1 MPELYPEDQERVD
14 RYLSQGVNSVE
25 RTPIRLGT
33 LFTVILVVLGAI
45 SVASYFVGAY
55 FDFV

>member
-1 MPELYPEDQERVD
+1 MPELYPEDQARVD
-14 RYLSQGVNSVE
+14 KFLKQGVNSVD
-25 RTPIRLGT
+25 RHPIRFKTLLMVIVVALG
-33 LFTVILVVLGAI
+33 LI